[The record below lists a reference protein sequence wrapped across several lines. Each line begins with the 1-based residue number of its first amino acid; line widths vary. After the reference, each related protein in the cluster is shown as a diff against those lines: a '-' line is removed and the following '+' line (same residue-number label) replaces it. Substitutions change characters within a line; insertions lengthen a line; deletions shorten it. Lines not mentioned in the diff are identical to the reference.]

1 MSEGTLSPDGKF
13 LWTGEEWVPA
23 PPEQTQSSDQ
33 TVFSGGESSPNT
45 ILIVPESPRSESYNP
60 YSSGEDS
67 AEQSGEALGLAA
79 TVAGWNG
86 LVLLALIFTAYSYM
100 EKSQSGPI
108 PSDSWIIIAFK
119 ALAVAWVIGIILSVY
134 NRVKSVSVQDVE
146 TQEQIRILNKTS
158 MVLLALPLLP
168 IVLFAIFLY
177 FTMKND
183 ATNRSLP
190 R

>member
-1 MSEGTLSPDGKF
+1 MGK
-13 LWTGEEWVPA
+13 
-23 PPEQTQSSDQ
+23 D
-33 TVFSGGESSPNT
+33 ESSPNT
-45 ILIVPESPRSESYNP
+45 ILIVPESPRSENYNP

-67 AEQSGEALGLAA
+67 AKQSGEALGLAA

-134 NRVKSVSVQDVE
+134 SRVKSTIVRDME
-146 TQEQIRILNKTS
+146 TREKIRILNKTS
-158 MVLLALPLLP
+158 TVLLALPLLP
-168 IVLFAIFLY
+168 IALIILYIFLN
-177 FTMKND
+177 TKHG
-183 ATNRSLP
+183 RLP
-190 R
+190 NTYR